1 MISILGI
8 SLLLPPNKREIG
20 CKWVFK
26 LKFLPNDTVERYKV
40 RLVAKDFNQTN
51 GLDYQETF
59 SHVIKITTIR
69 VLLSIYSSLNWHV
82 HQLYINTT
90 FLHGDLKEKEEV
102 YMKCHMA
109 LICLKIW
116 YAEKQ
121 RNNLL
126 YLVPLPKQSIG
137 H

>member
-1 MISILGI
+1 MIPILGI
-8 SLLLPPNKREIG
+8 SLLLPPNKRAIG

-51 GLDYQETF
+51 ELDYQETF
-59 SHVIKITTIR
+59 RHVIKITTIR
-69 VLLSIYSSLNWHV
+69 VLLSIASSLNWHV
-82 HQLYINTT
+82 HQLYINTA
-90 FLHGDLKEKEEV
+90 FLHRDLNEGV
-102 YMKCHMA
+102 YMKCPMA

-126 YLVPLPKQSIG
+126 YLVPLPKQSIR